1 MSCHLC
7 SRDLEFSEIAGYN
20 PNLDPESDDRTNYT
34 MINDVAVPVCDD
46 CYWSNPD
53 EEDDNQYYENDEEIP
68 EQEDTEEDEDYAT
81 IYCVECGVVI
91 EGISLE
97 DFSDDDEAA
106 AAATSYKCT
115 ECANCEQTPSTPELN
130 ESPSDEEAP
139 PSPEPS
145 SYQP

>member
-7 SRDLEFSEIAGYN
+7 SRELEFSEIAGYN

-34 MINDVAVPVCDD
+34 MVNDNAEPICDD

-53 EEDDNQYYENDEEIP
+53 EEDQEEQYDEE
-68 EQEDTEEDEDYAT
+68 EQQEEEEEEEEEDYAT

-106 AAATSYKCT
+106 AAATSYTCD
-115 ECANCEQTPSTPELN
+115 ECIGNKINPSTPELN
-130 ESPSDEEAP
+130 GSPSYEEPP
-139 PSPEPS
+139 PSPVPP